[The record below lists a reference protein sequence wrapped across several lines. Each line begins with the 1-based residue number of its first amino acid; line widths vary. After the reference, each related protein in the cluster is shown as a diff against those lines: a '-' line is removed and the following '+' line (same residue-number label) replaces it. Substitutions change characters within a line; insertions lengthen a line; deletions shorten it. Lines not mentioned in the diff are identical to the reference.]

1 MTTYASPGIVGSR
14 NISNLYTE
22 GGVSVMQE
30 ASAAELGGILA
41 QTENLLPPGKVLE
54 VGCGRGIFS
63 TYLASSLSGRTL
75 VFTDTSAPMVET
87 CRRNLKGLH
96 YERYQHRIFSCLDAT
111 AVTMGE
117 RFALIATSFA
127 LHRYGDLKQSISRL
141 IDLLLPGGYLIASL
155 PGRDSFLEWKQICAF
170 NSLVYTGKELPGL
183 LDLVET
189 GSREDC
195 TFQLQAVPRTLT
207 FADAGEFF
215 RQLDQ
220 SGLETTMPGEVPSGN
235 KRMTIERWNLL
246 YGKPG
251 IEVSYQTLS
260 GYFRKLDEGGL
271 AFAVETKVMRKP
283 GKTYVLCDRFAY

>member
-1 MTTYASPGIVGSR
+1 MTTYASPGITGSL
-14 NISNLYTE
+14 NISNLYAE
-22 GGVSVMQE
+22 GGVSAMHE
-30 ASAAELGGILA
+30 ASATELAGVLS
-41 QTENLLPPGKVLE
+41 QVENRLPPGKVLE

-63 TYLASSLSGRTL
+63 TYLASSLSGRTV
-75 VFTDTSAPMVET
+75 VFTDPSSPMVES

-111 AVTMGE
+111 TVTMGE

-127 LHRYGDLKQSISRL
+127 LHRFGDLKRSIARL
-141 IDLLLPGGYLIASL
+141 IDLLLPGGYLIVSL

-183 LDLVET
+183 FDLVET
-189 GSREDC
+189 GTRDDC
-195 TFQLQAVPRTLT
+195 TFQLLSVPHTLT

-220 SGLETTMPGEVPSGN
+220 SGLETTMPGAVPSGN
-235 KRMTIERWNLL
+235 KRLTVERWNLL
-246 YGKPG
+246 YGKPS

-260 GYFRKLDEGGL
+260 GYFRKLDQGGL